1 MKKPLCP
8 IGLECI
14 EHKNFQGC
22 PNYEY
27 CLNQTY
33 SWAIPYTYQNNVL
46 VVNRFPYRFKWRKE
60 ATGISHKLPRQC
72 SLPSGSYTTI
82 DYPRWEFEEMVRR
95 ILEEWEKA
103 GWKEAEP
110 IPNLENEHDHDIN
123 IDDIF

>member
-14 EHKNFQGC
+14 VDFGQC
-22 PNYEY
+22 PNYHY

-33 SWAIPYTYQNNVL
+33 SWAIPYTYQDNVL
-46 VVNRFPYRFKWRKE
+46 AVRCFPYRFRWTKE
-60 ATGISHKLPRQC
+60 ATGISHKLPGQC
-72 SLPSGSYTTI
+72 WLPSGSYDEI
-82 DYPRWEFEEMVRR
+82 EYPRWEFEEMVRR

-110 IPNLENEHDHDIN
+110 IPNLENEHGHDIN